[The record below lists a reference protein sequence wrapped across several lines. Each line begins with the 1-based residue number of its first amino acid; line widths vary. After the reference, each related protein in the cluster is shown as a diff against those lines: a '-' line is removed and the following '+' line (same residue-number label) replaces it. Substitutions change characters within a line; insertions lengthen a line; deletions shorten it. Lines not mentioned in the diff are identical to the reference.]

1 MPQSKN
7 IARLSE
13 DMKRELIAII
23 GQMKDPRLKTGL
35 LTVMRIELAPD
46 LSFAKVFVSV
56 LGTQPDAPQQ
66 AVAALNR
73 AAGHVR
79 SEVERARCPAKAF
92 RHKTGSR
99 KSRCGRCLH
108 RGRRATRSSSAMS
121 AVPVSRFSMSICL
134 MGW

>member
-66 AVAALNR
+66 A
-73 AAGHVR
+73 
-79 SEVERARCPAKAF
+79 ARP
-92 RHKTGSR
+92 
-99 KSRCGRCLH
+99 
-108 RGRRATRSSSAMS
+108 M
-121 AVPVSRFSMSICL
+121 PSISTS
-134 MGW
+134 

>member
-79 SEVERARCPAKAF
+79 SEVAK
-92 RHKTGSR
+92 RLQIRKTPDL
-99 KSRCGRCLH
+99 CFV
-108 RGRRATRSSSAMS
+108 
-121 AVPVSRFSMSICL
+121 AVGGAAYAVKFF
-134 MGW
+134 